1 MAISS
6 SPNIKETVDTSVGLS
21 SSYLLSLNQTAEGTI
36 SSSSD
41 TDFYKVSLVRGQTYT
56 FALIGTGLNDLPDPI
71 LKLKD
76 SSGKILLSNDDSGVG
91 YSSLITY
98 TANKTGLFYLDVQDF
113 YSNPGQY
120 GLSFTQ
126 GSKASFNLSMAAS
139 ACFTDSLV
147 WGAAA
152 GSATSITYGF
162 RSAGEG
168 TEQSETFSQLTSAQ
182 IYAVHSILNLW
193 SDVANI
199 NFQEVNPGGYT
210 DNATIL
216 FGNYSDS
223 YDGAGAYAYY
233 PGDRTSNSVAGDV
246 WLNLAG
252 GVDKNSVPEGSWT
265 FEAILHEVGHAIGL
279 SHPGDY
285 NAGPGVSITYANSAQ
300 FIQDS
305 TQYSV
310 MSYFDGSNTGQY
322 EATGITTPMMADI
335 YQLQL
340 LYGVNTTTRTGNTI
354 YGFSN
359 NTGSSIYSFSSSAIP
374 LICIWDASGIDTLN
388 CSGFSQNQL
397 INLNEASFSNI
408 GGGVTNVSIA
418 FGAFIENATGGVG
431 NDTILGNEVNNVL
444 DGGLGSDT
452 AVYQGNKSQYT
463 ITNNNGTW
471 TITDSVSGRDGED
484 TISGIE
490 KLQFSDT
497 LFTLSAGSAITGT
510 SGNDNLIGTSGDD
523 LINGLA
529 GNDTLNGGLG
539 NDTMIGGDGDD
550 ILLGGGGSDTLY
562 GDGGNDILWGSWLYG
577 DSQLSDPQFRALLD
591 ADKANS
597 VDGLYGGLGNDLYI
611 FDKFSNTPLI
621 YENTNEGTDTILGD
635 LTSYTIGNNVEN
647 YINDL
652 YLSYPDPDAL
662 PVSIT
667 GNNLDNII
675 TTSPGGW
682 PDPDE
687 FNESWDLLLADAAFL
702 STFLSSNFSTL
713 EPDDSIQARFYG
725 MAGNDTLVSNFGDDL
740 LDGGTGNDIL
750 MSGGGNDTLTGGLG
764 NDTLNGG
771 DGNDLFI
778 VALTA
783 DHTATETINGGN
795 GTSDEIRFTSTTAST
810 LTLSSN
816 VTNVENITIG
826 TGTAATAVTTAT
838 TALNINAANLTYGA
852 HITGNNGNNILTGTL
867 GYNDTL
873 IGGLGNDTYVI
884 NNAGDVVT
892 EALGAGTDLIQSTIS
907 FTASDHIEN
916 LTLTGTSNINAT
928 GNSLNNT
935 LTGNTGNNTLNGGAG
950 NDIMVGGAGNDT
962 YIVDSATD
970 VVTEGSNAG
979 ADTIQTTLTAFSIAS
994 LANIENLSFAG
1005 IGNATLTGN
1014 TLNNVLTG
1022 LAGNDT
1028 LDGGSGN
1035 DNMVGGLGNDTYIVD
1050 NTSDVITEASSEGT
1064 DTIQSSVTFTA
1075 SAHVENLTLTGSAAI
1090 NGAGNTLDNNIT
1102 GNSGINNLSGGDGN
1116 DLLFGG
1122 LGNDTLTGGAG
1133 ADTFVFNTKLNA
1145 RSNLDTIT
1153 DFSHSD
1159 DTIQLS
1165 KSVMS
1170 ALGATGTLSA
1180 NDFKFSTQTLDTS
1193 DRIIYNQTSG
1203 ALFYDG
1209 DGSGRSA
1216 AVQIALLNSLP
1227 TGIDNTDFVIV

>member
-98 TANKTGLFYLDVQDF
+98 TAKKTGLFYLDIQDF

-300 FIQDS
+300 FIEDS

-322 EATGITTPMMADI
+322 AATGITTPMMADI

-418 FGAFIENATGGVG
+418 FGALIENATGGVG

-539 NDTMIGGDGDD
+539 NDTMIGD
-550 ILLGGGGSDTLY
+550 S
-562 GDGGNDILWGSWLYG
+562 GNDTFVV
-577 DSQLSDPQFRALLD
+577 DSISDVVTELSNQ
-591 ADKANS
+591 
-597 VDGLYGGLGNDLYI
+597 
-611 FDKFSNTPLI
+611 
-621 YENTNEGTDTILGD
+621 GTDTIQSSV
-635 LTSYTIGNNVEN
+635 TYTVSANV
-647 YINDL
+647 
-652 YLSYPDPDAL
+652 
-662 PVSIT
+662 
-667 GNNLDNII
+667 
-675 TTSPGGW
+675 
-682 PDPDE
+682 
-687 FNESWDLLLADAAFL
+687 
-702 STFLSSNFSTL
+702 
-713 EPDDSIQARFYG
+713 
-725 MAGNDTLVSNFGDDL
+725 
-740 LDGGTGNDIL
+740 
-750 MSGGGNDTLTGGLG
+750 
-764 NDTLNGG
+764 
-771 DGNDLFI
+771 
-778 VALTA
+778 
-783 DHTATETINGGN
+783 
-795 GTSDEIRFTSTTAST
+795 
-810 LTLSSN
+810 
-816 VTNVENITIG
+816 
-826 TGTAATAVTTAT
+826 
-838 TALNINAANLTYGA
+838 
-852 HITGNNGNNILTGTL
+852 
-867 GYNDTL
+867 
-873 IGGLGNDTYVI
+873 
-884 NNAGDVVT
+884 
-892 EALGAGTDLIQSTIS
+892 
-907 FTASDHIEN
+907 EN
-916 LTLTGTSNINAT
+916 LTLIGSSNIDAT
-928 GNSLNNT
+928 GNTLNNT
-935 LTGNTGNNTLNGGAG
+935 LIGNNGNNTLNGGSG
-950 NDIMVGGAGNDT
+950 NDTMVGGAGDDT
-962 YIVDSATD
+962 YIVDSASD
-970 VVTEGSNAG
+970 VVTEVSNAG
-979 ADTIQTTLTAFSIAS
+979 TDTIQTTLATYSIAS

-1028 LDGGSGN
+1028 LNGGSGN

-1090 NGAGNTLDNNIT
+1090 NGTGNTLDNNIT